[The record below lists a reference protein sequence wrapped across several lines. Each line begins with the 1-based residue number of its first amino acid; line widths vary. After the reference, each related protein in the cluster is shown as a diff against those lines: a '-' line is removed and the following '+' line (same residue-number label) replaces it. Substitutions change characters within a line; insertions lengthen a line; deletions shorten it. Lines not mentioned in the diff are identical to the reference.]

1 MKSFIFRVI
10 ILTLISAI
18 FLGGCGKEENS
29 MTIASNKEE
38 ITWQDLHT
46 DLGKEYGLVAVTE
59 DMIYGC
65 YKENDEIVIAC
76 QNKVSGNIEKVRAF
90 SDLSYIKNIDADGEG
105 NVYIVGDK
113 ESENVLCKI
122 DTAGNLQEIGD
133 FLLED
138 TEKAINID
146 LRGIKVDSE
155 GNIFLWYE
163 MGILLNEIF
172 DDAEEDV
179 YGMVDRIY
187 IMDSQLNSLF
197 YEQVINVRGTEL
209 LNFSLNEAEEP
220 LVIVNDN
227 EGIYIQRI
235 DRKEQKLSDMTR
247 MDNNISTSEIVG
259 DIAVTENGFL
269 FCQGNGLYEYNE
281 KKQDCEKILNLSS
294 YGIDPYGILYMGMDD
309 DKIEIIDNYGNDD
322 NSEYVVLRKGLN
334 EKTVLTLGVMQVTQN
349 LEKKVADFNRSNGN
363 IRIEIVPY
371 YTGENGFEE
380 GMEHL
385 KLDIIRGKAP
395 DIIDVSEIDY
405 AVYSD
410 KGVLADLYGFMQ
422 NDEECKMNDI
432 MDSVSDAYEISGHL
446 YSIAPAFQL
455 YSMWGSN
462 MVIKDRHGVTLGE
475 LIQILEESGKSLDAI
490 NGFSADEPVLT
501 TLCTFGM
508 DEFVEW
514 EEGVC
519 NFDGEYFKEIV
530 AFAEKYKGSYE
541 DGSQSRGIDEGRIVM
556 SVGII
561 TSVAD
566 YQIQSK
572 LYKNDFAF
580 IGYPTNDGSGTAI
593 SFRGSELSINAQSE
607 KKEEAWEFVK
617 YYLLNGYD
625 GQGFPSL
632 KAQFEAVMQ
641 KAGEAD
647 FSIEE
652 DGNSYEVPKGYYTD
666 EDIELQV
673 YAANQDDINAVR
685 KLIDSAVNKF
695 EYNTE
700 ILGIIDEETEA
711 YFAGQKDLD
720 SVTDVI
726 QNRVQIYLQ
735 ENKRQYYLY

>member
-1 MKSFIFRVI
+1 MKSPIFRAI
-10 ILTLISAI
+10 ILTWISAV
-18 FLGGCGKEENS
+18 FLGGCGKDENN
-29 MTIASNKEE
+29 MTAASNKEE
-38 ITWQDLHT
+38 VTWQDIHT
-46 DLGKEYGLVAVTE
+46 DLGKQYGLVAVTE

-65 YKENDEIVIAC
+65 YEGNDGIVVTY
-76 QNKVSGNIEKVRAF
+76 QNKVSGIVERSMTF
-90 SDLSYIKNIDADGEG
+90 SDVSYIKNIDADGEG
-105 NVYIVGDK
+105 NVYMVGDK
-113 ESENVLCKI
+113 EGINVLWKI
-122 DTAGNLQEIGD
+122 DTFGNLQEIGG
-133 FLLED
+133 FLLEN
-138 TEKAINID
+138 TEEAINID
-146 LRGIKVDSE
+146 LQGIKVDSE

-163 MGILLNEIF
+163 MGILLNEFF

-187 IMDSQLNSLF
+187 IMDSQLNTLF
-197 YEQVINVRGTEL
+197 YEQVVDVRGTEL
-209 LNFSLNEAEEP
+209 LNFSLNEAGEP
-220 LVIVNDN
+220 LVIVSDN
-227 EGIYIQRI
+227 EGIYTQRI
-235 DRKEQKLSDMTR
+235 DRKEKKLSGMVR
-247 MDNNISTSEIVG
+247 MDGDIPTSEIVG
-259 DIAVTENGFL
+259 NIAVTENGFL

-294 YGIDPYGILYMGMDD
+294 YGIDPYGILYMGLDD
-309 DKIEIIDNYGNDD
+309 GKIEIVDNYGHDE
-322 NSEYVVLRKGLN
+322 NSEHVILQKGLN

-363 IRIEIVPY
+363 IRIEIVAY
-371 YTGENGFEE
+371 YTEENEFEE
-380 GMEHL
+380 EMEQL

-405 AVYSD
+405 AIFSD
-410 KGVLADLYGFMQ
+410 KGVLEDLYGFMQ
-422 NDEECKMNDI
+422 KDEECKESDI
-432 MDSVSDAYEISGHL
+432 MDSVADAYEMSGHL

-462 MVIKDRHGVTLGE
+462 MVIKDRYGVNLGE
-475 LIQILEESGKSLDAI
+475 LIQILEESGKSLEAI
-490 NGFSADEPVLT
+490 YGFSADESVLT

-514 EEGVC
+514 EEGAC
-519 NFDGEYFKEIV
+519 SFDGEYFKEIV

-541 DGSQSRGIDEGRIVM
+541 EGSQSRGIDEGRIVM

-580 IGYPTNDGSGTAI
+580 IGYPTNNGSGTAI
-593 SFRGSELSINAQSE
+593 SFRGGELAINAQGE
-607 KKEEAWEFVK
+607 NKEEAWEFVK

-625 GQGFPSL
+625 GQGFPSM
-632 KAQFEAVMQ
+632 KAQFETVMQ
-641 KAGEAD
+641 EAGEGI
-647 FSIEE
+647 FSVGE
-652 DGNSYEVPKGYYTD
+652 DGNSYEVPKGYYAD

-673 YAANQDDINAVR
+673 YAADQNDINAVR
-685 KLIDSAVNKF
+685 KLIDSAENKF

-720 SVTDVI
+720 SVTGVI
-726 QNRVQIYLQ
+726 QNRVQLYLQ
-735 ENKRQYYLY
+735 ENKG

>member
-1 MKSFIFRVI
+1 MKSPIFRAI
-10 ILTLISAI
+10 ILTWISAV
-18 FLGGCGKEENS
+18 FLGGCGKDENN
-29 MTIASNKEE
+29 MTAASNKEE
-38 ITWQDLHT
+38 VTWQDIHT
-46 DLGKEYGLVAVTE
+46 DLGKQYGLVAVTE

-65 YKENDEIVIAC
+65 YEGNDGIVVTY
-76 QNKVSGNIEKVRAF
+76 QNKVSGIVERSMTF
-90 SDLSYIKNIDADGEG
+90 SDVSYIKNIDADGEG
-105 NVYIVGDK
+105 NVYMVGDK
-113 ESENVLCKI
+113 EGINVLWKI
-122 DTAGNLQEIGD
+122 DTFGNLQEIGG
-133 FLLED
+133 FLLEN
-138 TEKAINID
+138 TEEAINID
-146 LRGIKVDSE
+146 LQGIKVDSE

-163 MGILLNEIF
+163 MGILLNEFF

-187 IMDSQLNSLF
+187 IMDSQLNTLF
-197 YEQVINVRGTEL
+197 YEQVVDVRGTEL
-209 LNFSLNEAEEP
+209 LNFSLNEAGEP
-220 LVIVNDN
+220 LVIVSDN
-227 EGIYIQRI
+227 EGIYTQRI
-235 DRKEQKLSDMTR
+235 DRKEKKLSGMVR
-247 MDNNISTSEIVG
+247 MDGDIPTSEIVG
-259 DIAVTENGFL
+259 NIAVTENGFL

-294 YGIDPYGILYMGMDD
+294 YGIDPYGILYMGLDD
-309 DKIEIIDNYGNDD
+309 GKIEIVDNYGHDE
-322 NSEYVVLRKGLN
+322 NSEHVILQKGLN

-363 IRIEIVPY
+363 IRIEIVAY
-371 YTGENGFEE
+371 YTEENEFEE
-380 GMEHL
+380 EMEQL

-405 AVYSD
+405 AIFSD
-410 KGVLADLYGFMQ
+410 KGVLEDLYGFMQ
-422 NDEECKMNDI
+422 KDEECKESDI
-432 MDSVSDAYEISGHL
+432 MDSVADAYEMSGHL

-462 MVIKDRHGVTLGE
+462 MVIKDRYGVNLGE
-475 LIQILEESGKSLDAI
+475 LIQILEESGKSLEAI
-490 NGFSADEPVLT
+490 YGFSADESVLT

-514 EEGVC
+514 EEGAC
-519 NFDGEYFKEIV
+519 SFDGEYFKEIV

-541 DGSQSRGIDEGRIVM
+541 EGSQSRGIDEGRIVM

-580 IGYPTNDGSGTAI
+580 IGYPTNNGSGTAI
-593 SFRGSELSINAQSE
+593 SFRGGELAINAQGE
-607 KKEEAWEFVK
+607 NKEEAWEFVK

-625 GQGFPSL
+625 GQGFPSM
-632 KAQFEAVMQ
+632 KAQFETVMQ
-641 KAGEAD
+641 EAGEGI
-647 FSIEE
+647 FSVGE
-652 DGNSYEVPKGYYTD
+652 DGNSYEVPKGYYAD

-673 YAANQDDINAVR
+673 YAADQNDINAVR
-685 KLIDSAVNKF
+685 KLIDSAENKF

-726 QNRVQIYLQ
+726 QNRVRLYLQ
-735 ENKRQYYLY
+735 ENKG